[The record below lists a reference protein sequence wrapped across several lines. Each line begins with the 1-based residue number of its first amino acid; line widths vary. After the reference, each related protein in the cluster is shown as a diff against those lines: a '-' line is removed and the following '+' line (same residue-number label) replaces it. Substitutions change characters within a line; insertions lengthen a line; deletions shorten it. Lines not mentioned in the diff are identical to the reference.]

1 MAEVVDSVW
10 SERGTSPG
18 AIEAALRALL
28 TERHRGELGAQPARA
43 LNLVCVVD
51 RAWSGEIANR
61 LRGVGRLHASRTVVC
76 SVETGPPART
86 QLDARVSVTGPVG
99 GDAPLVRE
107 TVVVSVGERHLEHLD
122 TIVDPLVVTDV
133 ATVVWAPHGHP
144 EALDALT
151 TRFAGGPPIAQVVL
165 VDSLDEPDPR
175 AALERVGALARRAHV
190 VDLSWLRGTPW
201 RERVAAA
208 FDPPARRPELRRLAG
223 VTVRH
228 RRDSGVAALL
238 LAGWLAARLGWRP
251 AALLRDG
258 DALTGRLT
266 SRHGDVRV
274 RLEPDA
280 EMAAPGL
287 CAITLHGASGGSLE
301 LSRGIGGLRA
311 RRSDPTGAQR
321 TWTVLGASRGEPGIL
336 GEGLRQ
342 ALLRDPIFA
351 EALGAARGMAA

>member
-1 MAEVVDSVW
+1 MTEVVDSVW
-10 SERGTSPG
+10 AERDTSPG
-18 AIEAALRALL
+18 AIEAALRALV
-28 TERHRGELGAQPARA
+28 TERHHGELGAQPARA

-76 SVETGPPART
+76 SVEPGRT
-86 QLDARVSVTGPVG
+86 RLDARVSVTGPAR

-107 TVVVSVGERHLEHLD
+107 TVVVSVGERHLPHLD

-133 ATVVWAPHGHP
+133 ATAVWAPHGHP

-165 VDSLDEPDPR
+165 ADSLDEPDPR
-175 AALERVGALARRAHV
+175 RALERIGALARRAYV
-190 VDLSWLRGTPW
+190 VDLSWLRSTPW

-208 FDPPARRPELRRLAG
+208 FDPPARRPELRRLTG

-238 LAGWLAARLGWRP
+238 LAGWLAARLDWRP
-251 AALLRDG
+251 TPLLRDG
-258 DALTGRLT
+258 DAVTGRLT
-266 SRHGDVRV
+266 SRHGDVGV

-280 EMAAPGL
+280 SMAVPGL
-287 CAITLHGASGGSLE
+287 CAITLHGASSGSLE
-301 LSRGIGGLRA
+301 LCRGTGGLRA
-311 RRSDPTGAQR
+311 RRTGPTGAPR

-342 ALLRDPIFA
+342 ALLRDPVFA
-351 EALGAARGMAA
+351 EALGAARELAS